1 MNKKMIIGI
10 LSCTCFLTG
19 CVGNRFSVW
28 RDSPISSNYKKAN
41 NLWGD
46 ENDSY
51 EDLLGPIEEEFIG
64 LNEED
69 LKQQFS
75 DAAIPPPKNS
85 PGEKGSRLPGIEAF
99 ITPKGLDAEI
109 FKTLYFQTDKDT
121 FEEKNYYQIID
132 QISQHLKKN
141 PQVIIFVEGH
151 CDERGPEQYNLSLG
165 ARRANYIRSILVQKG
180 IHPERI
186 HTVSYGKEK
195 PIALEHRK
203 EAWSKNRRAEFKIY
217 NPS

>member
-1 MNKKMIIGI
+1 MSKKIIIGI

-19 CVGNRFSVW
+19 CISDRFSVW
-28 RDSPISSNYKKAN
+28 KDSSISSNYKKTDD
-41 NLWGD
+41 LWTN
-46 ENDSY
+46 ESY
-51 EDLLGPIEEEFIG
+51 EDLLGPTEEEFIA
-64 LNEED
+64 LNDED

-75 DAAIPPPKNS
+75 DAAIPLSKNG
-85 PGEKGSRLPGIEAF
+85 PGEEGSRLPGIDGF
-99 ITPKGLDAEI
+99 LNPKGFETEI
-109 FKTLYFQTDKDT
+109 FRTLYFNTDKDT
-121 FEEKNYYQIID
+121 LEGKNYYQIID
-132 QISQHLKKN
+132 QISQYLKKN
-141 PQVIIFVEGH
+141 PQLFIFVEGH

-195 PIALEHRK
+195 PAVRERNR

-217 NPS
+217 KPS